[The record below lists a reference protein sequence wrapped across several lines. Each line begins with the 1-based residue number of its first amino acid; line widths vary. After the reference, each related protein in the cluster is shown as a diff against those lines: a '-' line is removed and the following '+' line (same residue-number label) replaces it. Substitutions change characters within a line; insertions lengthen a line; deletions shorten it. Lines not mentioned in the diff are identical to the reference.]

1 VVLTKLAK
9 LCYEGRDMHRFN
21 ECIMMGAELFAAPG
35 KLSMPH
41 PQNASEFQGYR
52 LREFLNE

>member
-1 VVLTKLAK
+1 
-9 LCYEGRDMHRFN
+9 MHRFN